1 MSLPPPPASR
11 REIPAATAAI
21 IPMAAALF
29 AVLPLSTD
37 VYLTAMVDLAREF
50 GVAVA
55 GAQRTMLAFTLGF
68 GLTHLVIGE
77 LADRFGRRPTAIVG
91 IGLYCAASI
100 LAATA
105 PSLDV
110 LVAARFLQGAAAASG
125 PILSRTLI
133 RDAVAPD
140 HAGSALAKMVAYG
153 SIAPLTAPLIGTF
166 AASRGGWRAAIGL
179 LAVYGALLALTLWRR
194 LPETRPREIRHGAR
208 IPIRRALARLLR
220 HRGFLTGAAALA
232 CGYGILL
239 TWLSTSAFLLIGA
252 LGMSKLEASAIYVLG
267 SAGLLAGSL
276 AGMRLARSFSPIAI
290 LRAASLLLL
299 LGAAAPTLALEEGYR
314 HWAIILVCVLPFYV
328 GWGVAQPMAIA
339 IAMRPFADMA
349 GQASA
354 WLGLAQQIGGIA
366 LSLLAA
372 RYGGGMATPLV
383 MGVGALGFAACA
395 FAPQGARGRT

>member
-11 REIPAATAAI
+11 REIPIATAAI

-29 AVLPLSTD
+29 AVLPYSTD
-37 VYLTAMVDLAREF
+37 VYLTVMVDLGREF

-68 GLTHLVIGE
+68 GLAHLVIGE
-77 LADRFGRRPTAIVG
+77 FADRFGRRPTAIVG

-100 LAATA
+100 VAAAA

-110 LVAARFLQGAAAASG
+110 LVAARFLQGMAAASG

-140 HAGSALAKMVAYG
+140 HAGRALAKIGAYG
-153 SIAPLTAPLIGTF
+153 AIAPLTAPLIGTL
-166 AASRGGWRAAIGL
+166 AASLGGWRAAVAF
-179 LAVYGALLALTLWRR
+179 LALYGALLALALWRL

-220 HRGFLTGAAALA
+220 HRAFLAGAAALA
-232 CGYGILL
+232 CGYGMLL

-267 SAGLLAGSL
+267 SAGYLVGSL
-276 AGMRLARSFSPIAI
+276 IGMRLARGFSPIGI

-299 LGAAAPTLALEEGYR
+299 LGAAAPTFALAEGYR
-314 HWAIILVCVLPFYV
+314 HWAVILACVLPFYV
-328 GWGVAQPMAIA
+328 GWGLAQPMAIA

-354 WLGLAQQIGGIA
+354 WLGLAQQLGGIA

-372 RYGGGMATPLV
+372 AYGGGMATPLV

-395 FAPQGARGRT
+395 FAPQRAAARA